1 MYKTLKEKRE
11 QIASLRKKRDQI
23 KTEKADVFNKAL
35 AINPQIDGV
44 RTELDVLYKDRA
56 GVTDSVEKLLVKRR
70 GITNTIN
77 EKRKQI
83 NMMNSTKKSMFDTCR
98 KKKAEA
104 MEIDQQIMKLQGE
117 IRHIQ
122 GRDQEW

>member
-11 QIASLRKKRDQI
+11 QIANLRKKRDLI

-35 AINPQIDGV
+35 NINPQIESV
-44 RTELDVLYKDRA
+44 RSELTGLYKDRA
-56 GVTDSVEKLLVKRR
+56 VITESVDKLLVKRR
-70 GITNTIN
+70 SISSTID

-83 NMMNSTKKSMFDTCR
+83 NMMNATKKSMFDTCR

-104 MEIDQQIMKLQGE
+104 MEIDQQIMKLQQD